1 MPTDSKKTGSEFLF
15 YVVFIINSIAFFE
28 VKICKAFIL
37 VMENFY
43 INFGLIVTELFHFWV
58 RPNVSLWLARTIW
71 LLWKQKEK
79 SAYMRQT
86 HRKIKKTGG
95 ETDKIGIVAY

>member
-43 INFGLIVTELFHFWV
+43 INFGLIVTELFHF
-58 RPNVSLWLARTIW
+58 
-71 LLWKQKEK
+71 
-79 SAYMRQT
+79 
-86 HRKIKKTGG
+86 
-95 ETDKIGIVAY
+95 